1 VRKILIVGAGQAG
14 LQLGLTLLA
23 NDYDVTIMSARTPQ
37 EIREGRVMSTQALF
51 GPALR
56 TERSHGLNL
65 WEDEAPAMKELRV
78 TLADP
83 PGTPA
88 LTFTG
93 IWDDPAQSV
102 DQRVKMAG
110 WLELFE
116 ERKGTVVHGSA
127 TPAELEKL
135 AGRYDLTIVAVGRGD
150 LATLFERDPRRSPFE
165 QPQRALACIYL
176 NGVTARK
183 DHPATHIGV
192 NVVPGVGELFSIPA
206 YTTTGPCHIQFWE
219 GVPGGPIDCWDDRPA
234 PQEHLKRTLE
244 LLREYFPWEYE
255 RCADAEPTDELGTLV
270 GRFTPVVR
278 RPVGKLSDTAFVLGM
293 ADAVVTNDP
302 IAGQGANNAAHCAEI
317 YLKAILDRGDEP
329 FDAEWMQA
337 TFDAYWDYA
346 EHSTTL
352 SNGLLGELPEHI
364 QRVLGAATQHQKIAN
379 RFANSYVDPRDF
391 TSWALD
397 PAVSDAYVAS
407 VAEEAAS

>member
-1 VRKILIVGAGQAG
+1 MRKILIVGAGQAG

-23 NDYDVTIMSARTPQ
+23 NDYDVTIVSARTPQ

-51 GPALR
+51 GPAVQA
-56 TERSHGLNL
+56 ERSHGLNL
-65 WEDEAPAMKELRV
+65 WEDEAPAMNELRV

-83 PGTPA
+83 PGTSA

-93 IWDDPAQSV
+93 IWPEHAQSV

-116 ERKGTVVHGSA
+116 ERKGTVIYGNASR
-127 TPAELEKL
+127 AELEKL
-135 AGRYDLTIVAVGRGD
+135 AGKYDLTIVAVGRGD
-150 LATLFERDPRRSPFE
+150 LATLFERDPERSPFD

-176 NGVTARK
+176 NGVKPRK
-183 DHPATHIGV
+183 DHANTHIGV

-234 PQEHLKRTLE
+234 PQDHLKRTLE

-255 RCADAEPTDELGTLV
+255 RCADAEPTDELSTLV
-270 GRFTPVVR
+270 GRITPVVR
-278 RPVGKLSDTAFVLGM
+278 RPVGRLSDETAVLGM

-329 FDAEWMQA
+329 FDAEWMQE

-346 EHSTTL
+346 GHSTTL

-407 VAEEAAS
+407 VAGESAS